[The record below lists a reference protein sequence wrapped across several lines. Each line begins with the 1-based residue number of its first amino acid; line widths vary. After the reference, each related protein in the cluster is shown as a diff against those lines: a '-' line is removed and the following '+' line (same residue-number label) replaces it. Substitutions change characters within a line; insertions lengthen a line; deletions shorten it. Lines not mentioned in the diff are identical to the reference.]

1 MGAMSWL
8 VTIKLDLT
16 GEASNKPKPCLLD
29 MARAHTLVW
38 GRHTD
43 APDTWSVGWCML
55 PRSEGL
61 IKDTLV
67 STRSQEAPC
76 GERGS
81 LLGGL
86 SNSLVSKA

>member
-29 MARAHTLVW
+29 MAWAHTLVW

-43 APDTWSVGWCML
+43 APNTWSVSACCL
-55 PRSEGL
+55 VQKAL

-67 STRSQEAPC
+67 DTWSQEAPY
-76 GERGS
+76 GEGGS

-86 SNSLVSKA
+86 SSSLVRKA